1 MKILIDLGHPAHIHY
16 FRNFISQM
24 QARGH
29 EFLLVAR
36 DKEVLHEL
44 LQRYNFAYITR
55 GKGGNN
61 LLGKLLY
68 ILKADVLIYKAAR
81 KFKPDL
87 FLSFAS
93 TYAAHAAWLSRR
105 PHIALDDTEHASFE
119 IMLYSPFTSVI
130 VNPASF
136 LKKFSRRQLFVET
149 FFELNYL
156 HPRYFTPDHS
166 IPALYNI
173 DIKQTYFILRFV
185 SWNASHDIGQSGLT
199 IDLKINIAKK
209 LAEKGRVLISS
220 EEELP
225 AELKKYQLKIDPRHL
240 HDLLA
245 FSALYVGEGATT
257 AAECVV
263 LGVPA
268 IYVNSL
274 DAGTLQEYAT
284 KYGLIS
290 LRNGNELPQII
301 DTYLEHV
308 NENRLKM
315 LENKKQLLAE
325 KIDGTKFL
333 TWFVENYPASEKELR
348 ANSDL
353 QYDLK

>member
-16 FRNFISQM
+16 FRNFITRM
-24 QARGH
+24 QTRGH

-44 LQRYNFAYITR
+44 LQRYNFSYITR
-55 GKGGNN
+55 GKGGSGI
-61 LLGKLLY
+61 LGKLLY
-68 ILKADVLIYKAAR
+68 ILKADMIIYKAAR

-93 TYAAHAAWLSRR
+93 TYASHAAWLSRK
-105 PHIALDDTEHASFE
+105 PHIALDDTEHAGFE

-130 VNPASF
+130 LNPASF
-136 LKKFSRRQLFVET
+136 LKKFSVRQVFIET

-156 HPRYFTPDHS
+156 HPNYFSPDAS
-166 IPALYNI
+166 IPKLYNI
-173 DIKQTYFILRFV
+173 DTKQAYFILRFV
-185 SWNASHDIGQSGLT
+185 SWNASHDIGQSGLS
-199 IDLKINIAKK
+199 IDLKIKIAKK
-209 LAEKGRVLISS
+209 LAEKGQVLISS

-225 AELKKYQLKIDPRHL
+225 AELKNYQLKIDPRHL

-274 DAGTLQEYAT
+274 DAGTLQEYA
-284 KYGLIS
+284 KKFGLIS
-290 LRNGNELPQII
+290 LRSGNELANKI
-301 DTYLEHV
+301 DSYLEHMD
-308 NENRLKM
+308 ERRKKM

-333 TWFVENYPASEKELR
+333 MWFVENYPSSEKELR
-348 ANSDL
+348 ARPNL
-353 QYDLK
+353 QNDFK